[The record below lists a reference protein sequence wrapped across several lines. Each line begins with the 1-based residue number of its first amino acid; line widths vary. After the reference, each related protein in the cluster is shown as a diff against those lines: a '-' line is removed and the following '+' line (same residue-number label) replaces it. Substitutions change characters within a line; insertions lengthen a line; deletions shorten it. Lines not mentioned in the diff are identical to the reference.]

1 MKNKILRA
9 VGYRRVSTR
18 EQLDGF
24 SLAAQENN
32 IKQYV
37 TGQGWQFLEMY
48 TDAGISAKKDSQR
61 PALESLMFDAQLN
74 VFDVVVV
81 DKVDRFYRHLRGL
94 LGALDQLN
102 SSNIS
107 FVSVQERLDFTTV
120 WGKLTLTVL
129 GTLAEIYI
137 DNLRQETRKGKYQ
150 RARDGMW
157 NGNISYGYCRG
168 LCSKCKEPNGEG
180 YCPSYGDADKSD
192 GKQLVVHPIES
203 QVVRLIYDWY
213 LTASKSDRLIAARLQ
228 DYVLNQT
235 GLLARTRG
243 APGKKEAGPLKKDTV
258 RTILT
263 NVFYTGVVPYYGS
276 TGDEVF
282 PGKHP
287 ALVSKDEFEQVQV
300 IRKTLGKTPR
310 TQRPTKTRIYP
321 LSGILYCGH
330 CGHRMRGS
338 SGPSGKY
345 YYRDAMNIEQAG
357 SCLTKFM
364 RAEKIEAQVV
374 SWLRSVLENIE
385 LPQGENLSE
394 DRVQHIRSRYNRVR
408 QLYIIGEVDRSV
420 YESEQQKYESEIHP
434 LHEKTNSA
442 NMTSYREMKNKLS
455 KWQTL
460 PNLEKRRLLQEST
473 EAVYIL
479 ESALIGVQPTI
490 SLFPLIQSSKLER
503 VGNCGPDGIRTRDLG
518 LDRAAC

>member
-1 MKNKILRA
+1 MQSKPLRA
-9 VGYRRVSTR
+9 VGYRRVSMR
-18 EQLDGF
+18 EQVDGF

-37 TGQGWQFLEMY
+37 TAQGWQFLELY

-61 PALESLMFDAQLN
+61 PSLERMMSDAQMN
-74 VFDVVVV
+74 CFDVVVV

-157 NGNISYGYCRG
+157 NGSISYGYCRG
-168 LCSKCKEPNGEG
+168 FCSKCKEPNGEG
-180 YCPSYGDADKSD
+180 YCPAFGGADKSD
-192 GKQLVVHPIES
+192 GKQLVVHPIEGR
-203 QVVRLIYDWY
+203 VVRLIYDWY
-213 LTASKSDRLIAARLQ
+213 LTGTKSDALIATRLQ
-228 DYVLNQT
+228 HHDLDGK
-235 GLLARTRG
+235 GLLARTRCI
-243 APGKKEAGPLKKDTV
+243 PGRKESEPLQKDSI
-258 RTILT
+258 RRILT
-263 NVFYTGVVPYYGS
+263 NVFYSGVVPYYGS
-276 TGDEVF
+276 KGEELF

-287 ALVSKDEFEQVQV
+287 ALVDKDEFERVQV
-300 IRKTLGKTPR
+300 MRKTLGRTPR
-310 TQRPTKTRIYP
+310 NRRPAQTRIYP

-338 SGPSGKY
+338 GGPGGRY
-345 YYRDAMNIEQAG
+345 YYRDAANIELPG
-357 SCLTKFM
+357 SCPQRPL
-364 RAEKIEAQVV
+364 RAERIEAQVV

-385 LPQGENLSE
+385 LPQEDDLAE
-394 DRVQHIRSRYNRVR
+394 DRVRHIRSRYNRVR
-408 QLYIIGEVDRSV
+408 QLYIIGEVDQSV
-420 YESEQQKYESEIHP
+420 YEMEKKRFESEIHP
-434 LHEKTNSA
+434 LTQKSNSA

-455 KWQTL
+455 KWQIL
-460 PNLEKRRLLQEST
+460 PHLEKRRLLQESA

-479 ESALIGVQPTI
+479 ESALIGVSPTI

-503 VGNCGPDGIRTRDLG
+503 VRNCGPDGESTREV
-518 LDRAAC
+518 